1 MSGNAKPNI
10 KKLGKE
16 GEIKFIHYNSRN
28 NTFDDTSSLSD
39 GSINN
44 KTGYGCLLN
53 VTYNESKGQEENS
66 IIFEVFQKSNI
77 WAYGQSY
84 SDGGGSTPAN
94 LNLFKKEKESWKIIR
109 NNIKTKDN
117 EWYLLF
123 ENIDIGTYKL
133 EVIGNYVS
141 FTEWYIEK
149 LKFCSYLLKQNNQ
162 YYSVKSSFYKLGE
175 PENNQ
180 ELEKWYKK
188 HGISNLNELIKKKNS
203 KSVDLKLDKND
214 IYKTTISI
222 DFSEIANNIEYIDED
237 NQKEIEYNVKEY
249 QLLNLVKE
257 KIGSKFQIGKWEEGD
272 NIE

>member
-1 MSGNAKPNI
+1 M
-10 KKLGKE
+10 
-16 GEIKFIHYNSRN
+16 
-28 NTFDDTSSLSD
+28 
-39 GSINN
+39 
-44 KTGYGCLLN
+44 
-53 VTYNESKGQEENS
+53 
-66 IIFEVFQKSNI
+66 
-77 WAYGQSY
+77 
-84 SDGGGSTPAN
+84 
-94 LNLFKKEKESWKIIR
+94 
-109 NNIKTKDN
+109 
-117 EWYLLF
+117 
-123 ENIDIGTYKL
+123 
-133 EVIGNYVS
+133 
-141 FTEWYIEK
+141 EK

-257 KIGSKFQIGKWEEGD
+257 KIGSKFQIAKWEEGD